1 MGIIFTKSKKE
12 KVIIKLYN
20 SFYEKENLIHDYKF
34 NNDVADAIIV
44 TKKGIFLFKIFLNK
58 SELTKFSLK
67 DPLWVVD
74 SNLSI
79 ENPIKILN
87 SIKDHILEI
96 LNESSLPVFVCP
108 IFNKLDN
115 DSEDLIFNIK
125 GFRNYI
131 DKLPQILNNDDI
143 NEFTK
148 IIKEDSEK

>member
-12 KVIIKLYN
+12 KMIIKLYN
-20 SFYEKENLIHDYKF
+20 SFYEKENLIHDYKYK
-34 NNDVADAIIV
+34 DDLTDAIIV

-58 SELTKFSLK
+58 ENLSKFNLK
-67 DPLWVVD
+67 ESLWVVD
-74 SNLSI
+74 NIVSI
-79 ENPIKILN
+79 ENPIKT
-87 SIKDHILEI
+87 
-96 LNESSLPVFVCP
+96 LNEVKNHIFDLLNDSTLPIFVCP

-125 GFRNYI
+125 GFRNFI

-148 IIKEDSEK
+148 IIKEDSQK